1 MYSHGSSARVG
12 VGKRGHGGRNY
23 RPPKEKKDPS
33 KLVPPPLKEC
43 NCMIQLDVPE
53 YAELAPVVERADRT
67 RTTQREEQQQ
77 EEQEQQSPQR
87 RRLHRCFAGRTLK
100 ERQAS
105 LRSTEQGLRSGF
117 GVHLVVPGRN
127 QTGPLAVVGKSY
139 RETLPAVEYLMH
151 RLVLAS
157 EEETEAPFLRG
168 RIQRNVKDP
177 NDVLL
182 SGRFLQHQQ
191 QTQQHAEEN
200 TTSYYYLQPYWLFE
214 SDSWN
219 TLVCPLTIQAL
230 PSANTAEAA
239 QVQQTSI
246 AEALQISLDNLR
258 FELGNSA
265 LSELDVFWHPAPNP
279 KNAAAVAAAPQ
290 KAFCAGDPSSQG
302 IAALYRAIR
311 TTKVVLP
318 PEAAAAASPSK
329 T

>member
-43 NCMIQLDVPE
+43 NCMIQLDVSE
-53 YAELAPVVERADRT
+53 YAELAPVVE

-77 EEQEQQSPQR
+77 EEQQQSPQR

-151 RLVLAS
+151 RLVLNSS

-182 SGRFLQHQQ
+182 SGRFFQHQQ
-191 QTQQHAEEN
+191 QTQQQQHPEEN

-219 TLVCPLTIQAL
+219 TLVCPLTIQEL

-239 QVQQTSI
+239 HVQQKSI
-246 AEALQISLDNLR
+246 AEALQISLDNLS

-265 LSELDVFWHPAPNP
+265 LSELDIFWHPAPNP
-279 KNAAAVAAAPQ
+279 KNVTAVAAAPQ
-290 KAFCAGDPSSQG
+290 KAFCAGDPSSEG
-302 IAALYRAIR
+302 IVALYRAIR
-311 TTKVVLP
+311 ATKVILP
-318 PEAAAAASPSK
+318 SEAAAGAPSK